1 MNDKF
6 DELAKGL
13 AQSVTR
19 RGALKKFGIGVAG
32 VVLASLGFASNA
44 QADPKPK
51 THFKCICGLTG
62 YGCDITSPTYNDCI
76 TYCGSSVNKHACGGG
91 VLVRLLRKLLP

>member
-19 RGALKKFGIGVAG
+19 CGALKKFGVGVAG
-32 VVLASLGFASNA
+32 LALASLGLANKA
-44 QADPKPK
+44 QAHAYQGSCKNDKDCAYLGPSAFCGWCVIQPGDANQWK
-51 THFKCICGLTG
+51 FKCC
-62 YGCDITSPTYNDCI
+62 
-76 TYCGSSVNKHACGGG
+76 
-91 VLVRLLRKLLP
+91 KLP

>member
-19 RGALKKFGIGVAG
+19 RRALKKFGIGVAG
-32 VVLASLGFASNA
+32 LVLASLGFASNA
-44 QADPKPK
+44 QANPKPK
-51 THFKCICGLTG
+51 THFKCNCGLTG
-62 YGCDITSPTYNDCI
+62 YGCDITSPTYDACI
-76 TYCGSSVNKHACGGG
+76 TYCGTSLDKHACGGG
-91 VLVRLLRKLLP
+91 FFRRALRAVGF

>member
-19 RGALKKFGIGVAG
+19 RGALKKLGVSLAGI
-32 VVLASLGFASNA
+32 VLGSLVLVKHA
-44 QADPKPK
+44 QARNYPQYGSCNNDKDCAYLGPSAFCGWCVIQPGDANQWK
-51 THFKCICGLTG
+51 FKCC
-62 YGCDITSPTYNDCI
+62 
-76 TYCGSSVNKHACGGG
+76 
-91 VLVRLLRKLLP
+91 KLP

>member
-19 RGALKKFGIGVAG
+19 RGALKRFGVGVAG
-32 VVLASLGFASNA
+32 LALATLGLADNA
-44 QADPKPK
+44 QGRRKGCRCKKPPS
-51 THFKCICGLTG
+51 
-62 YGCDITSPTYNDCI
+62 YGCDPADYGCI
-76 TYCGSSVNKHACGGG
+76 SFCESCCPGGCF
-91 VLVRLLRKLLP
+91 